1 MKTQNCKSAK
11 QEKRAKD
18 LEHHKSLMI
27 KELEEI
33 IKVTEH
39 QCDGINKL
47 LQNCSDNN
55 EKIVKDQSSRD
66 KKKL

>member
-33 IKVTEH
+33 INITTN
-39 QCDGINKL
+39 QCDGIEKL
-47 LQNCSDNN
+47 LKSCDSEELMNLP
-55 EKIVKDQSSRD
+55 
-66 KKKL
+66 KKE